1 MNRLA
6 RVALVAAAAA
16 AAWGARS
23 WQAGKEGKDIW
34 ASATDGL
41 PEGAERTAP
50 APQDRPAS

>member
-1 MNRLA
+1 MDRLA

-23 WQAGKEGKDIW
+23 WQRNREGKDIW

-41 PEGAERTAP
+41 PEGAVSTTP
-50 APQDRPAS
+50 APKV